1 MTHLNTVGGDG
12 GGMKGSLAESVTSE
26 TKYIFSANFLGEK
39 EDERVIERERSVRL
53 WLARIGVSVGVRK
66 GPRGLN
72 HHV

>member
-53 WLARIGVSVGVRK
+53 
-66 GPRGLN
+66 
-72 HHV
+72 